1 MELVLQVRAFLLH
14 QVPIGPLFA
23 IEFTTELSNYRRKG
37 GAYVPAM
44 SDQTVIVRNQ
54 GRIFLAGP
62 PLVKAATGEIVD
74 EETLGGGEMHARE
87 SGVVDY
93 LVSSDE
99 EGLARGREII
109 ADLGAP
115 FPSISS
121 ASKVRLS
128 FKALGRIGST

>member
-1 MELVLQVRAFLLH
+1 
-14 QVPIGPLFA
+14 
-23 IEFTTELSNYRRKG
+23 
-37 GAYVPAM
+37 M

-99 EGLARGREII
+99 EGIARGREII

-115 FPSISS
+115 FPSTSS
-121 ASKVRLS
+121 ASKVRLP
-128 FKALGRIGST
+128 FNALDRIGNTKVSICDLLHWCRILNKFNDCADCVRIILQNARRH